1 MFGPVLVFAAAV
13 ALVATYI
20 LTVNRLLRTDEHW
33 SESNQVKAATKTTAP
48 AGHGLAEFP
57 AHA

>member
-1 MFGPVLVFAAAV
+1 MFGAILVFTFVV

-20 LTVNRLLRTDEHW
+20 LTVNHLLRTDEHW
-33 SESNQVKAATKTTAP
+33 SESNMAKGATKTVAP
-48 AGHGLAEFP
+48 LRCRVMPSP

>member
-1 MFGPVLVFAAAV
+1 MFGPILVFAAAV

-20 LTVNRLLRTDEHW
+20 FTVNRLLRTDEHW
-33 SESNQVKAATKTTAP
+33 SESNQMKPATKNAAP
-48 AGHGLAEFP
+48 AHYGITTSP

>member
-1 MFGPVLVFAAAV
+1 MFGPILVFAAAV

-33 SESNQVKAATKTTAP
+33 SESNPVKPSTKAAASAQYAVTAS
-48 AGHGLAEFP
+48 P